1 MIVNKYYEL
10 IGKTPMLRA
19 HNYARRLKLKAEII
33 LKLENFNPLASV
45 KDRLAYALVKVMEE
59 QGKIKKDT
67 ILIEPTSGNTGIGLA
82 FICAA
87 KGYKLI
93 LVMPETVN
101 KERILITKAL
111 GAKIIL
117 TSKEFGIQGAVDKA
131 TSYVKKYPKKYVM
144 PLQFENLANPE
155 IHRRT
160 TAQEILKDTRKKIDF
175 LVAGVG
181 TGGTI
186 TGVGEVLKKKIR
198 KLKVIAVEPKNSPV
212 LSKGIKGSHKI
223 YGIGPGF
230 VPKVLNTKIYD
241 EIFPVLEKDAYKT
254 ARLLAK
260 TEGVLAGTSAGAAL
274 YAATKVAQRAENA
287 GKRIVVIIP
296 DTGERYLST
305 PLYDPDYD
313 KNH

>member
-1 MIVNKYYEL
+1 
-10 IGKTPMLRA
+10 MLRI
-19 HNYARRLKLKAEII
+19 HNYEKKIKAKAEII

-45 KDRLAYALVKVMEE
+45 KDRLAFALVTAMEKK
-59 QGKIKKDT
+59 GLIKKNT
-67 ILIEPTSGNTGIGLA
+67 ILVEPTSGNTGIGLA
-82 FICAA
+82 FVCAA
-87 KGYKLI
+87 KGYKLLLI
-93 LVMPETVN
+93 MPETVN
-101 KERILITKAL
+101 RERILITQAL

-117 TSKEFGIQGAVDKA
+117 TSKDTGIAGAVEKA
-131 TSYVKKYPKKYVM
+131 RSFVTRNPKKYVM

-155 IHRRT
+155 VHRKT
-160 TAQEILKDTRKKIDF
+160 TAVEILKDVKGKLDF
-175 LVAGVG
+175 FVAGVG

-186 TGVGEVLKKKIR
+186 TGTGEVLKQKI
-198 KLKVIAVEPKNSPV
+198 KGIKVIAVEAKRSPV

-223 YGIGPGF
+223 YGISPGF

-241 EIFPVLEKDAYKT
+241 QIIPVYEEDAYKT
-254 ARLLAK
+254 ARLLAR

-274 YAATKVAQRAENA
+274 YAASIIAKKKENN

-305 PLYDPDYD
+305 PLYDKDYD

>member
-1 MIVNKYYEL
+1 MIYDKYYQL
-10 IGKTPMLRA
+10 IGKTPMLRI
-19 HNYARRLKLKAEII
+19 HNYEKKIKAKAEII

-45 KDRLAYALVKVMEE
+45 KDRLAFALVTAMEKK
-59 QGKIKKDT
+59 GLIKKNT
-67 ILIEPTSGNTGIGLA
+67 ILVEPTSGNTGIGLA
-82 FICAA
+82 FVCAA
-87 KGYKLI
+87 KGYKLLLI
-93 LVMPETVN
+93 MPETVN
-101 KERILITKAL
+101 RERILITQAL

-117 TSKEFGIQGAVDKA
+117 TSKDTGIAGAVEKA
-131 TSYVKKYPKKYVM
+131 RSFVTRNPKKYVM

-155 IHRRT
+155 VHRKT
-160 TAQEILKDTRKKIDF
+160 TAVEILKDVKGKLDF
-175 LVAGVG
+175 FVAGVG

-186 TGVGEVLKKKIR
+186 TGTGEVLKQKI
-198 KLKVIAVEPKNSPV
+198 KGIKVIAVEAKRSPV
-212 LSKGIKGSHKI
+212 LSKGVKGSHKI
-223 YGIGPGF
+223 YGISPGF

-241 EIFPVLEKDAYKT
+241 QIIPVYEEDAYKT

-274 YAATKVAQRAENA
+274 YAASIIAKKRENK

-305 PLYDPDYD
+305 PLYDKDYD

>member
-1 MIVNKYYEL
+1 MIYDKYYQL
-10 IGKTPMLRA
+10 IGKTPMLRI
-19 HNYARRLKLKAEII
+19 HNYEKRIKAKAEII

-45 KDRLAYALVKVMEE
+45 KDRLAFALVTAMEKK
-59 QGKIKKDT
+59 GLIKKNT
-67 ILIEPTSGNTGIGLA
+67 ILVEPTSGNTGIGLA
-82 FICAA
+82 FVCAA
-87 KGYKLI
+87 KGYKLLLI
-93 LVMPETVN
+93 MPETVN
-101 KERILITKAL
+101 RERILITQAL

-117 TSKEFGIQGAVDKA
+117 TSKDTGIAGAVEKA
-131 TSYVKKYPKKYVM
+131 RSFVTRNPKKYVM

-155 IHRRT
+155 VHRKT
-160 TAQEILKDTRKKIDF
+160 TAVEILKDVKGKLDF
-175 LVAGVG
+175 FVAGVG

-186 TGVGEVLKKKIR
+186 TGTGEVLKQKI
-198 KLKVIAVEPKNSPV
+198 KGIKVIAVEPKRSPV

-241 EIFPVLEKDAYKT
+241 QIIPVYEENAYKT
-254 ARLLAK
+254 ARLLAR

-274 YAATKVAQRAENA
+274 YAASIIAKKRENK

-305 PLYDPDYD
+305 PLYDKDYD

>member
-1 MIVNKYYEL
+1 
-10 IGKTPMLRA
+10 MLRI
-19 HNYARRLKLKAEII
+19 HNYEKKIKAKAEII

-45 KDRLAYALVKVMEE
+45 KDRLAFALVTAMEKK
-59 QGKIKKDT
+59 GVIKKNT
-67 ILIEPTSGNTGIGLA
+67 ILVEPTSGNTGIGLA
-82 FICAA
+82 FVCAA
-87 KGYKLI
+87 KGYKLLLI
-93 LVMPETVN
+93 MPETVN
-101 KERILITKAL
+101 RERILITQAL

-117 TSKEFGIQGAVDKA
+117 TSKDTGIAGAVEKA
-131 TSYVKKYPKKYVM
+131 RSFVKRNPKKYVM

-155 IHRRT
+155 VHRKT
-160 TAQEILKDTRKKIDF
+160 TAVEILKDVKGKLDF
-175 LVAGVG
+175 FVAGVG

-186 TGVGEVLKKKIR
+186 TGTGEVLKQKI
-198 KLKVIAVEPKNSPV
+198 KGIKVIAVEPKRSPV

-241 EIFPVLEKDAYKT
+241 QIIPVYEEDAYKT
-254 ARLLAK
+254 ARLLAR

-274 YAATKVAQRAENA
+274 YAASIIAKKRENK

-305 PLYDPDYD
+305 PLYDKDYD

>member
-1 MIVNKYYEL
+1 MIYDKYYQL
-10 IGKTPMLRA
+10 IGKTPMLRI
-19 HNYARRLKLKAEII
+19 HNYEKKIKAKAEII

-45 KDRLAYALVKVMEE
+45 KDRLAFALVTAMEKK
-59 QGKIKKDT
+59 GLIKKNT
-67 ILIEPTSGNTGIGLA
+67 ILVEPTSGNTGIGLA
-82 FICAA
+82 FVCAA
-87 KGYKLI
+87 KGYKLLLI
-93 LVMPETVN
+93 MPETVN
-101 KERILITKAL
+101 RERILITQAL

-117 TSKEFGIQGAVDKA
+117 TSKDTGIAGAVEKA
-131 TSYVKKYPKKYVM
+131 RSFVTRNPKKYVM

-155 IHRRT
+155 VHRKT
-160 TAQEILKDTRKKIDF
+160 TAVEILKDVKGKLDF
-175 LVAGVG
+175 FVAGVG

-186 TGVGEVLKKKIR
+186 TGTGEVLKQKI
-198 KLKVIAVEPKNSPV
+198 KGIKVIAVEAKRSPV

-223 YGIGPGF
+223 YGISPGF

-241 EIFPVLEKDAYKT
+241 QIIPVYEEDAYKT

-274 YAATKVAQRAENA
+274 YAASIIAKKRENK

-305 PLYDPDYD
+305 PLYDKDYD

>member
-10 IGKTPMLRA
+10 IGKTPMLRLS
-19 HNYARRLKLKAEII
+19 NYSKKIRANAEII

-45 KDRLAYALVKVMEE
+45 KDRLAYALVEAMEK
-59 QGKIKKDT
+59 QGKINKGSV
-67 ILIEPTSGNTGIGLA
+67 LIEPTSGNTGIGLA

-87 KGYKLI
+87 KNYKLI

-117 TSKEFGIQGAVDKA
+117 TPKDFGIQGAVDVA
-131 TSYVKKYPKKYVM
+131 TKYVKKNPKKYVM

-155 IHRRT
+155 VHRKT
-160 TAQEILKDTRKKIDF
+160 TAVEILKDTKGKIDF

-186 TGVGEVLKKKIR
+186 TGTGEVLKAKVKG
-198 KLKVIAVEPKNSPV
+198 LKVIAVEPKRSPV

-241 EIFPVLEKDAYKT
+241 EIIPVYEEQAYKT

-274 YAATKVAQRAENA
+274 YAASKIAKLSKNK
-287 GKRIVVIIP
+287 GKTIVVIIP

-305 PLYDPDYD
+305 PLYDKDYD

>member
-1 MIVNKYYEL
+1 MIYDKYYQL
-10 IGKTPMLRA
+10 IGKTPMLRI
-19 HNYARRLKLKAEII
+19 HNYEKRIKAKAEII

-45 KDRLAYALVKVMEE
+45 KDRLAFALVTAMEKK
-59 QGKIKKDT
+59 GLIKKNT
-67 ILIEPTSGNTGIGLA
+67 ILVEPTSGNTGIGLA
-82 FICAA
+82 FVCAA
-87 KGYKLI
+87 KGYKLLLI
-93 LVMPETVN
+93 MPETVN
-101 KERILITKAL
+101 RERILITQAL

-117 TSKEFGIQGAVDKA
+117 TSKDTGIAGAVEKA
-131 TSYVKKYPKKYVM
+131 RSFVTRNPKKYVM

-155 IHRRT
+155 VHRKT
-160 TAQEILKDTRKKIDF
+160 TAVEILKDVKGKLDF
-175 LVAGVG
+175 FVAGVG

-186 TGVGEVLKKKIR
+186 TGTGEVLKQKI
-198 KLKVIAVEPKNSPV
+198 KGIKVIAVEAKRSPV

-223 YGIGPGF
+223 YGISPGF

-241 EIFPVLEKDAYKT
+241 QIIPVYEEDAYKT

-274 YAATKVAQRAENA
+274 YAASIIAKKRENK

-305 PLYDPDYD
+305 PLYDKDYD

>member
-1 MIVNKYYEL
+1 MIYDKYYQL
-10 IGKTPMLRA
+10 IGKTPMLRI
-19 HNYARRLKLKAEII
+19 HNYEKRIKAKAEII

-45 KDRLAYALVKVMEE
+45 KDRLAFALVTAMEKK
-59 QGKIKKDT
+59 GLIKKNT
-67 ILIEPTSGNTGIGLA
+67 ILVEPTSGNTGIGLA
-82 FICAA
+82 FVCAA
-87 KGYKLI
+87 KGYKLLLI
-93 LVMPETVN
+93 MPETVN
-101 KERILITKAL
+101 RERILITQAL

-117 TSKEFGIQGAVDKA
+117 TSKDTGIAGAVEKA
-131 TSYVKKYPKKYVM
+131 RSFVTRNPKKYVM

-155 IHRRT
+155 VHRKT
-160 TAQEILKDTRKKIDF
+160 TAVEILKDVKGKLDF
-175 LVAGVG
+175 FVAGVG

-186 TGVGEVLKKKIR
+186 TGTGEVLKQKI
-198 KLKVIAVEPKNSPV
+198 KGIKVIAVEAKRSPV

-223 YGIGPGF
+223 YGISPGF

-241 EIFPVLEKDAYKT
+241 QIIPVYEEDAYKT
-254 ARLLAK
+254 ARLLAR

-274 YAATKVAQRAENA
+274 YAASIIAKKRENK

-305 PLYDPDYD
+305 PLYDKDYD

>member
-1 MIVNKYYEL
+1 MIYDKYYQL
-10 IGKTPMLRA
+10 IGNTPLLRVSK
-19 HNYARRLKLKAEII
+19 YSKLVKSRAEII

-45 KDRLAYALVKVMEE
+45 KDRLAFALVKVMED
-59 QGKIKKDT
+59 QGKIKKNT

-101 KERILITKAL
+101 RERILITKAL

-117 TSKEFGIQGAVDKA
+117 TPKETGIQGAVDLA
-131 TSYVKKYPKKYVM
+131 SSYVKKNPKKYVM
-144 PLQFENLANPE
+144 PLQFENLANPQ
-155 IHRRT
+155 IHRKT
-160 TAQEILKDTRKKIDF
+160 TGPEILRATKNKLDF

-186 TGVGEVLKKKIR
+186 TGTGEVLKKKLPN
-198 KLKVIAVEPKNSPV
+198 LKVIAVEPKNSPV
-212 LSKGIKGSHKI
+212 LSKGIKGTHKI

-241 EIFPVLEKDAYKT
+241 EIITVLEKDAYKT
-254 ARLLAK
+254 ARLLARS
-260 TEGVLAGTSAGAAL
+260 EGVLAGTSAGAAL
-274 YAATKVAQRAENA
+274 YAATIIGRRKENK

-305 PLYDPDYD
+305 PLYDKDYD

>member
-1 MIVNKYYEL
+1 
-10 IGKTPMLRA
+10 
-19 HNYARRLKLKAEII
+19 
-33 LKLENFNPLASV
+33 
-45 KDRLAYALVKVMEE
+45 MEKK
-59 QGKIKKDT
+59 GLIKKNT
-67 ILIEPTSGNTGIGLA
+67 ILVEPTSGNTGIGLA
-82 FICAA
+82 FVCAA
-87 KGYKLI
+87 KGYKLLLI
-93 LVMPETVN
+93 MPETVN
-101 KERILITKAL
+101 RERILITQAL

-117 TSKEFGIQGAVDKA
+117 TSKDTGIAGAVEKA
-131 TSYVKKYPKKYVM
+131 RSFVTRNPKKYVM

-155 IHRRT
+155 VHRKT
-160 TAQEILKDTRKKIDF
+160 TAVEIFKDVKGKLDF
-175 LVAGVG
+175 FVAGVG

-186 TGVGEVLKKKIR
+186 TGTGEVLKQKI
-198 KLKVIAVEPKNSPV
+198 KGIKVIAVEAKRSPV

-223 YGIGPGF
+223 YGISPGF

-241 EIFPVLEKDAYKT
+241 QIIPVYEEDAYKT

-274 YAATKVAQRAENA
+274 YAASIIAKKRENK

-305 PLYDPDYD
+305 PLYDKDYD

>member
-1 MIVNKYYEL
+1 
-10 IGKTPMLRA
+10 MLRI
-19 HNYARRLKLKAEII
+19 HNYEKKIKAKAEII

-45 KDRLAYALVKVMEE
+45 KDRLAFALVTAMEKK
-59 QGKIKKDT
+59 GLIKKNT
-67 ILIEPTSGNTGIGLA
+67 ILVEPTSGNTGIGLA
-82 FICAA
+82 FVCAA
-87 KGYKLI
+87 KGYKLLLI
-93 LVMPETVN
+93 MPETVN
-101 KERILITKAL
+101 RERILITQAL

-117 TSKEFGIQGAVDKA
+117 TSKDTGIAGAVEKA
-131 TSYVKKYPKKYVM
+131 RSFVTSNPKKYVM

-155 IHRRT
+155 VHRKT
-160 TAQEILKDTRKKIDF
+160 TAVEILKDVKGKLDF
-175 LVAGVG
+175 FVAGVG

-186 TGVGEVLKKKIR
+186 TGTGEVLKQKI
-198 KLKVIAVEPKNSPV
+198 KGIKVIAVEAKRSPV

-223 YGIGPGF
+223 YGISPGF

-241 EIFPVLEKDAYKT
+241 QIIPVYEEDAYKT

-274 YAATKVAQRAENA
+274 YAASIIAKKRENK

-305 PLYDPDYD
+305 PLYDKDYD

>member
-1 MIVNKYYEL
+1 MIYDKYYQL
-10 IGKTPMLRA
+10 IGKTPMLRI
-19 HNYARRLKLKAEII
+19 HNYEKKIKAKAEII

-45 KDRLAYALVKVMEE
+45 KDRLAFALVTAMEKK
-59 QGKIKKDT
+59 GLIKKNT
-67 ILIEPTSGNTGIGLA
+67 ILVEPTSGNTGIGLA
-82 FICAA
+82 FVCAA
-87 KGYKLI
+87 KGYKLLLI
-93 LVMPETVN
+93 MPETVN
-101 KERILITKAL
+101 RERILITQAL

-117 TSKEFGIQGAVDKA
+117 TSKDTGIAGAVEKA
-131 TSYVKKYPKKYVM
+131 RSFVTRNPKKYVM

-155 IHRRT
+155 VHRKT
-160 TAQEILKDTRKKIDF
+160 TAVEILKDVKGKLDF
-175 LVAGVG
+175 FVAGVG

-186 TGVGEVLKKKIR
+186 TGTGEVLKQKI
-198 KLKVIAVEPKNSPV
+198 KGIKVIAVEAKRSPV

-223 YGIGPGF
+223 YGISPGF

-241 EIFPVLEKDAYKT
+241 QIIPVYEEDAYKT
-254 ARLLAK
+254 ARLLAR

-274 YAATKVAQRAENA
+274 YAASIIAKKRENK

-305 PLYDPDYD
+305 PLYDKDYD

>member
-1 MIVNKYYEL
+1 MIYDKYYQL
-10 IGKTPMLRA
+10 IGKTPMLRI
-19 HNYARRLKLKAEII
+19 HNYEKRIKAKAEII

-45 KDRLAYALVKVMEE
+45 KDRLAFALITAMEKK
-59 QGKIKKDT
+59 GLIKKNT
-67 ILIEPTSGNTGIGLA
+67 ILVEPTSGNTGIGLA
-82 FICAA
+82 FVCAA
-87 KGYKLI
+87 KGYKLLLI
-93 LVMPETVN
+93 MPETVN
-101 KERILITKAL
+101 RERILITQAL

-117 TSKEFGIQGAVDKA
+117 TSKDTGIAGAVEKA
-131 TSYVKKYPKKYVM
+131 RSFVKRNPKKYVM

-155 IHRRT
+155 VHRKT
-160 TAQEILKDTRKKIDF
+160 TAVEILKDVKGKLDF
-175 LVAGVG
+175 FVAGVG

-186 TGVGEVLKKKIR
+186 TGTGEVLKQKI
-198 KLKVIAVEPKNSPV
+198 KGIKVIAVEAKRSPV

-223 YGIGPGF
+223 YGISPGF

-241 EIFPVLEKDAYKT
+241 QIIPVYEEDAYKT

-274 YAATKVAQRAENA
+274 YAASIIAKKRENK

-305 PLYDPDYD
+305 PLYDKDYD